1 MACIMPPPM
10 RTRPDRT
17 VALHISPYNSKNPAR
32 ISRSTPQSDGVTVVG
47 HETRKVGQLNRILIV
62 DDDVGLAELLRE
74 YLEIEGFSVEMLHDG
89 ASCLRTNMDEKD
101 LVVLDVML
109 PAVSGFEVLKWI
121 RHRSNVPVIMLTAR
135 DGDVDRVVGLE
146 MGADDYVPKPVN
158 PRELVARIRAVL
170 RRAGSAEVHSES
182 ELSVGAIRL
191 DGSSRDAWSG
201 NRKLDLTTAEFNL
214 LQHLLR
220 NAGRIVSREEI
231 SSVAFGRRHSTG
243 TDRNVDTLVSKVRRK
258 LGRTNDMEDRIK
270 TIRNVG
276 YLYAQVSN
284 ASPDLE
290 RSSASA
296 DG

>member
-1 MACIMPPPM
+1 
-10 RTRPDRT
+10 
-17 VALHISPYNSKNPAR
+17 
-32 ISRSTPQSDGVTVVG
+32 
-47 HETRKVGQLNRILIV
+47 
-62 DDDVGLAELLRE
+62 
-74 YLEIEGFSVEMLHDG
+74 
-89 ASCLRTNMDEKD
+89 MDEKD

-109 PAVSGFEVLKWI
+109 PAVSGFEVLKWV

-170 RRAGSAEVHSES
+170 RRAGTTDVISEG

-191 DGSSRDAWSG
+191 DGSSRNAWSG
-201 NRKLDLTTAEFNL
+201 HRKLDLTTAEFNL

-231 SSVAFGRRHSTG
+231 SSVAFGRRYSTG

-258 LGRTNDMEDRIK
+258 LGRANDREDRIK

-276 YLYAQVSN
+276 YLYAQISN
-284 ASPDLE
+284 ASPELE
-290 RSSASA
+290 RSSAPA

>member
-1 MACIMPPPM
+1 M
-10 RTRPDRT
+10 
-17 VALHISPYNSKNPAR
+17 
-32 ISRSTPQSDGVTVVG
+32 
-47 HETRKVGQLNRILIV
+47 NRILIV
-62 DDDVGLAELLRE
+62 DDDVGLTELLRE
-74 YLEIEGFSVEMLHDG
+74 YLEIEGFSVETLHDG
-89 ASCLRTNMDEKD
+89 AACLRTDMGEKD

-109 PAVSGFEVLKWI
+109 PAVSGFEVLKWV

-170 RRAGSAEVHSES
+170 RRASAPEVNSEG

-191 DGSSRDAWSG
+191 DGSSRNAWSG

-231 SSVAFGRRHSTG
+231 SSVAFGRRHSSG
-243 TDRNVDTLVSKVRRK
+243 ADRNVDTLVSKVRRK
-258 LGRTNDMEDRIK
+258 LGRTNDLEDRIK

-276 YLYAQVSN
+276 YLYAQVTNGTAES
-284 ASPDLE
+284 ARP
-290 RSSASA
+290 SASA
-296 DG
+296 DA